1 MNLSRKKYNRDFK
14 VETVRLSYERDNIS
28 ELSKELGIR
37 PSLIYRWRS
46 EFSSSSEHS
55 FPGNGRRMEP
65 EDELQ
70 KLRRELN
77 EVKMERDI
85 LKKAVS
91 IFSKSH
97 V

>member
-1 MNLSRKKYNRDFK
+1 LDRKKYNRDFK

-46 EFSSSSEHS
+46 EFSSTSENS
-55 FPGNGRRMEP
+55 FPGNGRRIEP

-91 IFSKSH
+91 IFSKNP

>member
-1 MNLSRKKYNRDFK
+1 LGRKKFNRDFK

-46 EFSSSSEHS
+46 EFSSTAENS
-55 FPGNGRRMEP
+55 FPGNGRRIEP

-91 IFSKSH
+91 IFSKSQ

>member
-1 MNLSRKKYNRDFK
+1 MSRKKYNRDFK
-14 VETVRLSYERDNIS
+14 LETVRLSYERENIS
-28 ELSKELGIR
+28 DLSKELGIR

-46 EFSSSSEHS
+46 EFNSMSENS
-55 FPGNGRRMEP
+55 FPGNGRRLEP

-91 IFSKSH
+91 IFSKNQS
-97 V
+97 